1 LGTILAGAASVVDGS
16 SGNRAFFLFVSILA
30 LIITTV
36 LLVLALINIPNT
48 FVIRYWPLGVS
59 D

>member
-1 LGTILAGAASVVDGS
+1 MAGAASVVDGS

>member
-1 LGTILAGAASVVDGS
+1 MAGAAPVVDGS

-36 LLVLALINIPNT
+36 LLVLSLINITNT
-48 FVIRYWPLGVS
+48 FFRGRWPLVVS
-59 D
+59 G